1 MKFFAPAAILVIL
14 VSLVLY
20 LVKKNTKPIIQKE
33 VVIEPPVKKKR
44 VYKKRDKKVKQ
55 D

>member
-1 MKFFAPAAILVIL
+1 MNFIAPAAILAIL

-20 LVKKNTKPIIQKE
+20 LVKKKPKQLVQEE

-44 VYKKRDKKVKQ
+44 VYKNKTKKV
-55 D
+55 

>member
-1 MKFFAPAAILVIL
+1 MNFIAPAAILTIF

-20 LVKKNTKPIIQKE
+20 LVKKTPKQNVSEE

-44 VYKKRDKKVKQ
+44 VYKKKTKKV
-55 D
+55 